1 MNLLHHFDYK
11 SHRQVHLEQMIDIIT
26 TEQNEKEEHE
36 SDCLKFILTRRPLDL
51 LIEFAVT
58 ETPPGKIPLL
68 IFITHVELN
77 VF

>member
-1 MNLLHHFDYK
+1 ML
-11 SHRQVHLEQMIDIIT
+11 DIIT
-26 TEQNEKEEHE
+26 AEQNEKQEHE

-58 ETPPGKIPLL
+58 ETPPGKIFPILFFKQML
-68 IFITHVELN
+68 SWAFWIQVQLA